1 MKSKKLLSLLL
12 VLAMMFS
19 LAVTASAEEAVVISA
34 APADEIVILHTN
46 DVHCNY
52 EAYDKV
58 AALAKDA
65 DLLVDAG
72 DAIQGGVIG
81 TLSKGEY
88 IVDVMN
94 EIGYDAAIPGNH
106 EFDYGMDQFLKLARE
121 EAEYP
126 YLSANFVDKTGKSV
140 FDAYKLFEVD
150 GKKVAFVGL
159 CTPETFTKST
169 PTYFQD
175 KNGNYIYGFCEGG
188 NGQELYAAAQK
199 AIDAAEAAGADYVI
213 GLGHLGIDG
222 ESSPWTSKEV
232 IANTAGFDAFID
244 GHSHSTF
251 AETVKDKDGN
261 DVAFAQTGTKL
272 ANVGKITI
280 KADGTITCENIDLAN
295 VTADAD
301 TTACIAGV
309 TEKFD
314 ALQKQ
319 VVAKTEVELTING
332 ADGKRAVRS
341 AETNLGDLCAD
352 AYRVMLGADV
362 AFVNGGGVRANIAA
376 GDITYGDIVNVHPF
390 GNEACLVKVTG
401 QQIKDALEL
410 GASAYPGESGGFL
423 QVSGLTYTIDSTIPS
438 SVVRDEKNMFVKV
451 DGAYRVSDIQ
461 VGGQP
466 LDINK
471 TYTLASHNYMLKS
484 QGDGYA
490 MFGTDNVEIIK
501 DCVMIDNQVLINYI
515 VEELNGT
522 VGKEYAAP
530 EGRITI
536 VTAPAEPE
544 QPVEPAKPAEPE
556 QPAKPAEPEQPAAK
570 SGTYT
575 VVAGDC
581 LWSIAQKAYGT
592 GTKWGVIYEAN
603 KAIVKDPGMIY
614 IGQVLTIPAA

>member
-1 MKSKKLLSLLL
+1 MRSKKLLSLLL

-19 LAVTASAEEAVVISA
+19 LAVTAGAEETLVISP

-88 IVDVMN
+88 IVDIMN
-94 EIGYDAAIPGNH
+94 EIGYDAAVPGNH
-106 EFDYGMDQFLKLARE
+106 EFDYDMDQFLKLAKE
-121 EAEYP
+121 KAEYP
-126 YLSANFVDKTGKSV
+126 YLSANFVDKTGKPV

-159 CTPETFTKST
+159 TTPETFTKST

-175 KNGNYIYGFCEGG
+175 GNGNYIYGFCEGG

-232 IANTAGFDAFID
+232 IANTTGFDAFID

-251 AETVKDKDGN
+251 AETVKDKAGN

-301 TTACIAGV
+301 TTAYIAGV

-314 ALQKQ
+314 ALQNT

-362 AFVNGGGVRANIAA
+362 AFVNGGGVRANLAA

-423 QVSGLTYTIDSTIPS
+423 QVSGLTYTIDATIPS

-451 DGAYRVSDIQ
+451 DGAYRVTDIQ

-466 LDINK
+466 LDVNK

-530 EGRITI
+530 AGRITI

-544 QPVEPAKPAEPE
+544 KPVEPAKPVV
-556 QPAKPAEPEQPAAK
+556 PAKPAE
-570 SGTYT
+570 SDTYT

-581 LWSIAQKAYGT
+581 LWSIAQKTYGT

-603 KAIVKDPGMIY
+603 KATIKDPGMIY

>member
-376 GDITYGDIVNVHPF
+376 GAITYGDIVNVHPF

>member
-19 LAVTASAEEAVVISA
+19 LTVTASAEEAAVISA

-46 DVHCNY
+46 DVHCSY

-88 IVDVMN
+88 IVDIMN
-94 EIGYDAAIPGNH
+94 EIGYDAAVPGNH
-106 EFDYGMDQFLKLARE
+106 EFDYDMDQFLKLAKE
-121 EAEYP
+121 KAEYP
-126 YLSANFVDKTGKSV
+126 YLSANFVDKTGKPV

-159 CTPETFTKST
+159 TTPETFTKST

-175 KNGNYIYGFCEGG
+175 GNGNYIYGFCEGG

-222 ESSPWTSKEV
+222 ESSPWTSREV
-232 IANTAGFDAFID
+232 IANTTGFDAFID

-251 AETVKDKDGN
+251 AETVKDKAGN

-301 TTACIAGV
+301 TTAYIAGV

-314 ALQKQ
+314 ALQNT

-362 AFVNGGGVRANIAA
+362 AFVNGGGVRANLAA

-466 LDINK
+466 LDVNK

-522 VGKEYAAP
+522 VGQEYAAP
-530 EGRITI
+530 AGRITI

-556 QPAKPAEPEQPAAK
+556 KPAAE

-581 LWSIAQKAYGT
+581 LWSIAQKTYGT

-603 KAIVKDPGMIY
+603 KATVKDPGMIY

>member
-19 LAVTASAEEAVVISA
+19 LTVTASAEEAAVISA

-46 DVHCNY
+46 DVHCSY

-88 IVDVMN
+88 IVDIMN
-94 EIGYDAAIPGNH
+94 EIGYDAAVPGNH
-106 EFDYGMDQFLKLARE
+106 EFDYDMDQFLKLAKE
-121 EAEYP
+121 KAEYP
-126 YLSANFVDKTGKSV
+126 YLSANFVDKTGKPV

-159 CTPETFTKST
+159 TTPETFTKST

-175 KNGNYIYGFCEGG
+175 GNGNYIYGFCEGG

-232 IANTAGFDAFID
+232 IANTTGFDAFID

-251 AETVKDKDGN
+251 AETVKDKAGN

-301 TTACIAGV
+301 TTAYIAGV

-314 ALQKQ
+314 ALQNT

-362 AFVNGGGVRANIAA
+362 AFVNGGGVRANLAA

-423 QVSGLTYTIDSTIPS
+423 QVSGLTYTIDATIPS

-466 LDINK
+466 LDVNK

-522 VGKEYAAP
+522 VGQEYAAP
-530 EGRITI
+530 AGRITI

-556 QPAKPAEPEQPAAK
+556 KPAAE

-581 LWSIAQKAYGT
+581 LWSIAQKTYGT

-603 KAIVKDPGMIY
+603 KATVKDPGMIY

>member
-19 LAVTASAEEAVVISA
+19 LTVTASAEEAAVISA
-34 APADEIVILHTN
+34 VPADEIVILHTN

-88 IVDVMN
+88 IVDIMN
-94 EIGYDAAIPGNH
+94 EIGYDAAVPGNH
-106 EFDYGMDQFLKLARE
+106 EFDYDMDQFLKLAKE
-121 EAEYP
+121 KAEYP
-126 YLSANFVDKTGKSV
+126 YLSANFVDKTGKPV
-140 FDAYKLFEVD
+140 FDAYKLFDVD

-159 CTPETFTKST
+159 TTPETFTKST

-175 KNGNYIYGFCEGG
+175 GNGNYIYGFCEGG

-232 IANTAGFDAFID
+232 IANTTGFDAFID

-251 AETVKDKDGN
+251 AETVKDKAGN

-301 TTACIAGV
+301 TTAYIAGV

-314 ALQKQ
+314 ALQNT

-362 AFVNGGGVRANIAA
+362 AFVNGGGVRANLAA

-466 LDINK
+466 LDVNK

-522 VGKEYAAP
+522 VGQEYAAP
-530 EGRITI
+530 AGRITI

-556 QPAKPAEPEQPAAK
+556 KPAAE

-581 LWSIAQKAYGT
+581 LWSIAQKTYGT

-603 KAIVKDPGMIY
+603 KATVKDPGMIY

>member
-19 LAVTASAEEAVVISA
+19 LTVTASAEEAAVISA

-46 DVHCNY
+46 DVHCSY

-88 IVDVMN
+88 IVDIMN
-94 EIGYDAAIPGNH
+94 EIGYDAAVPGNH
-106 EFDYGMDQFLKLARE
+106 EFDYDMDQFLKLAKE
-121 EAEYP
+121 KAEYP
-126 YLSANFVDKTGKSV
+126 YLSANFVDKTGKPV

-159 CTPETFTKST
+159 TTPETFTKST

-175 KNGNYIYGFCEGG
+175 GNGNYIYGFCEGG

-232 IANTAGFDAFID
+232 IANTTGFDAFID

-251 AETVKDKDGN
+251 AETVKDKAGN

-301 TTACIAGV
+301 TTAYIAGV

-314 ALQKQ
+314 ALQNT

-362 AFVNGGGVRANIAA
+362 AFVNGGGVRANLAA

-451 DGAYRVSDIQ
+451 DGAYRVTDIQ

-466 LDINK
+466 LDVNK

-501 DCVMIDNQVLINYI
+501 DCVMIDNPVLINYI

-530 EGRITI
+530 AGRITI

-544 QPVEPAKPAEPE
+544 KPVEPAKPVV
-556 QPAKPAEPEQPAAK
+556 PAKPAE
-570 SGTYT
+570 SDTYT

-581 LWSIAQKAYGT
+581 LWSIAQKTYGT

-603 KAIVKDPGMIY
+603 KATIKDPGMIY